1 MSRRPLR
8 ALAVLAVA
16 AVGLTMSACGD
27 DSASKDTGS
36 TTTAKS
42 GSTEAGSGGGTFV
55 ICSDIPYEPMEM
67 EATKTTTPSG
77 FTGFDIDL
85 LQAIAEKAGRKLEV
99 KVTPFDG
106 IFAAM
111 DAGTC
116 KAVVSSVTITD
127 ERKANM
133 DFSTPYFDSN
143 QSLMVLK
150 KNADTYKS
158 LSDLAGKNIGV
169 QSGTTGEEFVKGNT
183 PKGATITALPGA
195 ADLFA
200 ALEAGTI
207 DAIVQDYPINA
218 YRALQDK
225 NVVITEKIKTSE
237 QYGMAVKKGDKT
249 TLTFLDDGLATAK
262 SDGTYAKLYEK
273 YFGEKP
279 PTS

>member
-1 MSRRPLR
+1 MSKPTLR
-8 ALAVLAVA
+8 ILAAVTVA
-16 AVGLTMSACGD
+16 ALGLTLAACGGD
-27 DSASKDTGS
+27 DESS
-36 TTTAKS
+36 TTTAKG
-42 GSTEAGSGGGTFV
+42 GSSTTEKTAGGSGKALV
-55 ICSDIPYEPMEM
+55 VCSDIPYEPMEM
-67 EATKTTTPSG
+67 EATKTKTPSG

-85 LQAIAEKAGRKLEV
+85 VQAIAEKAGRTLEV

-116 KAVVSSVTITD
+116 DAVVSSVTITD

-133 DFSTPYFDSN
+133 DFTEPYFDSN

-150 KNADTYKS
+150 KNADKFKTLAD
-158 LSDLAGKNIGV
+158 LSGKNIGV

-218 YRALQDK
+218 YRATQDK
-225 NVVITEKIKTSE
+225 NVVITEKIKTE
-237 QYGMAVKKGDKT
+237 EKYGMAVKKGDKT
-249 TLTFLDDGLATAK
+249 ILVLLNDGITAAK
-262 SDGTYAKLYEK
+262 SDGTYANLYEK